1 MNKSFQEFI
10 LIVMQFSLG
19 KLILKDKF
27 EFRLPN
33 MQNRI
38 SFLEPKFGFP
48 VFD

>member
-1 MNKSFQEFI
+1 
-10 LIVMQFSLG
+10 MQFSLG
-19 KLILKDKF
+19 KF

-38 SFLEPKFGFP
+38 SFLEPKSSFA

>member
-1 MNKSFQEFI
+1 
-10 LIVMQFSLG
+10 MQFSLG

-38 SFLEPKFGFP
+38 SFLEMKSSFP

>member
-1 MNKSFQEFI
+1 
-10 LIVMQFSLG
+10 MQFSIV
-19 KLILKDKF
+19 KMVLKDEF

-38 SFLEPKFGFP
+38 LFLEPKSSFA